1 MRINGATQGTIRR
14 FDPQI
19 KGYAVPTD
27 PNFYG
32 GKWIEVFG
40 GSSFE
45 GELIGLTAYSL
56 EIEAGIP
63 IYQNLNGPQIRNNWQ
78 AGAAIKYKM

>member
-1 MRINGATQGTIRR
+1 MNGATQGSIRG

-19 KGYAVPTD
+19 RGYAVPTN
-27 PNFYG
+27 PNYNG
-32 GKWIEVFG
+32 GRWIEIFG
-40 GSSFE
+40 GSSFD
-45 GELIGLTAYSL
+45 GELVGLKAYSI

-78 AGAAIKYKM
+78 AGAAIKLKM